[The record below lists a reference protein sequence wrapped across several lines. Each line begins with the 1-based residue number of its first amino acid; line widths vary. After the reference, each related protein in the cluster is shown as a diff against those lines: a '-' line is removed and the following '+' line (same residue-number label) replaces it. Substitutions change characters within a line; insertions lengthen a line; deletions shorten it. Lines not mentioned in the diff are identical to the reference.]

1 MQLLVELSRCCG
13 EIGIHG
19 DVGIQAC
26 HTLTSGVALMSGV
39 CKTLMTLTS

>member
-1 MQLLVELSRCCG
+1 MQLLVELSRWYG
-13 EIGIHG
+13 EIGIDG

-26 HTLTSGVALMSGV
+26 HTLTSDV